1 MSDLDLKKVVQHF
14 EEKRKQDN
22 DRFDKRFR
30 ELTELLGKVVDRTK
44 RAKSQSVSDHESEP
58 ADRDDDVSIR
68 SDRSGSPLL
77 RRRKGINLNL

>member
-30 ELTELLGKVVDRTK
+30 ELTEMLGKVVDRTK
-44 RAKSQSVSDHESEP
+44 RAKSVSDYESEP
-58 ADRDDDVSIR
+58 TDRNDAVSIR

-77 RRRKGINLNL
+77 RRRKGINLKL

>member
-30 ELTELLGKVVDRTK
+30 ELTEMLGKVVDRTK

-58 ADRDDDVSIR
+58 TDRDDAVSIR
-68 SDRSGSPLL
+68 SDRSSSPPPKKK
-77 RRRKGINLNL
+77 KGNQ